1 MKPFVDCYAGFE
13 ICVATR
19 LNAYGADVA
28 DLKVSRDGRSLIDV
42 WPETVQ
48 PEWRTPEQAIRD
60 GVERARR
67 AIR

>member
-1 MKPFVDCYAGFE
+1 MQRNLRRHAAQRVRRVY
-13 ICVATR
+13 
-19 LNAYGADVA
+19 VA

>member
-13 ICVATR
+13 ISVFTR
-19 LNAYGADVA
+19 LNAYGAYVA
-28 DLKVSRDGRSLIDV
+28 DPKVSRDGRSLIDV
-42 WPETVQ
+42 WPKTVQ
-48 PEWRTPEQAIRD
+48 PEWRTSEQAIRD